1 MMYTPD
7 NLNHQRTKEIVEL
20 SRVTRIIYKSI
31 KEHKSGANASKIPFN
46 GKFLMLD
53 EIVGCI

>member
-1 MMYTPD
+1 
-7 NLNHQRTKEIVEL
+7 L
-20 SRVTRIIYKSI
+20 SYRVTRIIYKSI